1 MAVREI
7 AKLGEPV
14 LEQKAKPVAKVTKEL
29 KALIQDMIETMRDA
43 SGLGLA
49 APQVRVPQ
57 RLFVYDVGEG
67 AQALINPEIVEAEGE
82 ELGVEGCLSIP
93 KLQGEV
99 LRSARVVVAG
109 LDRVGKSVKIDA
121 SGLLAR
127 VFQHEIDH
135 LDGILFIKKSNP
147 STWHWLTEEDVEEHQ
162 RRGRRLRVRV

>member
-14 LEQKAKPVAKVTKEL
+14 LKQKARPVARVTKEL

-49 APQVRVPQ
+49 APQVRVSQ

-67 AQALINPEIVEAEGE
+67 AQALINPVIIEAEGE
-82 ELGVEGCLSIP
+82 DLGVEGCLSIP

-99 LRSARVVVAG
+99 VRSARVLVTG
-109 LDRVGKSVKIDA
+109 LDRGGKGVKIDA

-135 LDGILFIKKSNP
+135 LDGVLFIERSDP
-147 STWHWLTEEDVEEHQ
+147 STWHWLTEEDVEEHR
-162 RRGRRLRVRV
+162 RRGRRVRV